1 MIKLVC
7 PECRRENEPE
17 RIYCHDCGARLDR
30 SVLAKAPQ
38 KTEDPNATQ
47 KRVKSMFD
55 PGRALMK
62 KRFFDTSKMILGALL
77 AAALIQMIRPP
88 DLPEKPR
95 EAMLPVQISLDLEN
109 ASMTPGSPQ
118 LRYTDEQVNQY
129 LGYSLKS
136 KQTVL
141 SKYLNFERAVVA
153 FEQDLCR
160 LTVERS
166 LFGFPIYTSTF
177 FNAAIQNDTLVIKN
191 RGGAI
196 GRMPVHPMLMQYG
209 DFLFSDLAAVVE
221 RERKSVAK
229 LAAVNIEPKLIVL
242 TGR

>member
-30 SVLAKAPQ
+30 SALAKAPQ
-38 KTEDPNATQ
+38 KEEDPNAT
-47 KRVKSMFD
+47 KRRVQSMFD

-62 KRFFDTSKMILGALL
+62 KRFFDMSKLVLGALAL
-77 AAALIQMIRPP
+77 AGLIQMIRTP
-88 DLPEKPR
+88 DLPEKPK

-109 ASMTPGSPQ
+109 ASMTPGSAP
-118 LRYTDEQVNQY
+118 LRYTDEQMNQY

-141 SKYLNFERAVVA
+141 SKYLNFERAIVT

-166 LFGFPIYTSTF
+166 LFGFPLSTTSAFTASVQDG
-177 FNAAIQNDTLVIKN
+177 NVVVKN

-196 GRMPVHPMLMQYG
+196 GRMPVHPLVMQYSG
-209 DFLFSDLAAVVE
+209 FLFSDLAAVLE

-229 LAAVNIEPKLIVL
+229 LAAVEFQPKLVVL
-242 TGR
+242 TPR

>member
-30 SVLAKAPQ
+30 SSLAKAPQ
-38 KTEDPNATQ
+38 KEEDPNVTHR
-47 KRVKSMFD
+47 RVKALFD

-62 KRFFDTSKMILGALL
+62 KRFFDISKLVLGALAL
-77 AAALIQMIRPP
+77 AAIVQMVRAP
-88 DLPEKPR
+88 DLPEKAK

-109 ASMTPGSPQ
+109 ATMTPGSPQ
-118 LRYTDEQVNQY
+118 LRYSDDQINQY

-141 SKYLNFERAVVA
+141 SSYLNFERAVVA

-166 LFGFPIYTSTF
+166 FSGFSVYTTTAFS
-177 FNAAIQNDTLVIKN
+177 AAVQDGALTVKN

-196 GRMPVHPMLMQYG
+196 GRMPVHPLLMQYSG
-209 DFLFSDLAAVVE
+209 LLFSDLAAVVE

-229 LAAVNIEPKLIVL
+229 LGSVNFEPKLVVL
-242 TGR
+242 TPR